1 VGDHLLAYLLNRVR
15 RHDAGAPDI
24 ESPEEVRRVLVLA
37 NETMSEE
44 ALGRELR
51 DVHAE
56 TGARIH
62 ITVPANPVDTGQAEV
77 EGAAFLWDATRRA
90 AQARLDGMLEG
101 LRAHGVEAA
110 GALGD
115 YRPWVALREA
125 VAEVEPDLVIIS
137 THARGESTW
146 LRKDLVSTAR
156 RELAVPVRHV
166 VPSQVD
172 ASA

>member
-1 VGDHLLAYLLNRVR
+1 MYVLQAGYRDGGAGLALCGLSAVAVFLKY
-15 RHDAGAPDI
+15 
-24 ESPEEVRRVLVLA
+24 
-37 NETMSEE
+37 
-44 ALGRELR
+44 
-51 DVHAE
+51 
-56 TGARIH
+56 
-62 ITVPANPVDTGQAEV
+62 
-77 EGAAFLWDATRRA
+77 AFLWDATRRA
-90 AQARLDGMLEG
+90 AQERLDGMLEG
-101 LRAHGVEAA
+101 LRAHGVEAT